1 MRIFI
6 EFEDENHPYG
16 KYHEL
21 VKVRDRY
28 CLKWI
33 ENFRLDR
40 KRMDQKNEAYRLWDL
55 ETAKIKDP
63 ITYLK
68 VQFVRLQESLIIGP
82 NWISQKV
89 FDQILNDT
97 KSVIDTNFGGQQCL
111 IPFQMM
117 KTK

>member
-21 VKVRDRY
+21 VKERDRY

-40 KRMDQKNEAYRLWDL
+40 KKMDQKKEAYLLWDL
-55 ETAKIKDP
+55 ETAKIKAP
-63 ITYLK
+63 LIYLK
-68 VQFVRLQESLIIGP
+68 VQMVRLQESLIIGP
-82 NWISQKV
+82 NWIQQKV

-97 KSVIDTNFGGQQCL
+97 KSVIDTNFGGYQCQITL
-111 IPFQMM
+111 
-117 KTK
+117 